1 MNNMQ
6 IPPNAPEAE
15 MAVLGSILIEADS
28 AEVRDAVETLS
39 PEDFYQEAHRAIF
52 SAIAQLIGS
61 GRPADFVTVTEEL
74 KRTKSLD
81 LAGGMTHITECQHVV
96 ATAAH
101 LNHYCEIVHQKSLLR
116 KMIAAAARITA
127 DCFEEARPAPALL
140 DEAQVAVMAVSQ
152 RGGSG
157 FTPADKLMHDA
168 LGELERLKTR
178 PNESAGLSSGYP
190 GFDQLTGGLHPG
202 SFVIVAA
209 RPGHGKTSLAMS
221 IALNVTGRK
230 NAPTVGFFSLEMT
243 DFELAC
249 RIISWEARINLLHL
263 RRGNFNAASW
273 GPMTSAMARVSSM
286 PISVRHASQLSIGDL
301 RRQTRQ
307 LALDCQRQGKRLGL
321 IVVDYIQLLKG
332 SGRRYENRNLEVA
345 DVSRGLKSLAMDLK
359 IPVLALSQLNRRVE
373 EKGQNERMPQLS
385 DLRESGS
392 LEQDADMVA
401 FIYRE
406 SVMKPNDPSVDPQK
420 AELIIAKHRQGPIG
434 NVPLR
439 FLREY
444 ARFEDQGRM
453 APEPEEPDRP
463 DLLV

>member
-1 MNNMQ
+1 
-6 IPPNAPEAE
+6 

-28 AEVRDAVETLS
+28 AEVRDAVETLK
-39 PEDFYQEAHRAIF
+39 PEDFYQEGHRAIF
-52 SAIAQLIGS
+52 GAIAHLIGS
-61 GRPADFVTVTEEL
+61 GTPADFVTVSEEL
-74 KRTKSLD
+74 KRTQSLER
-81 LAGGMTHITECQHVV
+81 AGGMTHISDCHQAV
-96 ATAAH
+96 ATSAH
-101 LNHYCEIVHQKSLLR
+101 LNHYCEIVHQKALLR

-127 DCFEEARPAPALL
+127 DCYEEARPAPALL
-140 DEAQVAVMAVSQ
+140 DEAQAAVMAVSQ
-152 RGGSG
+152 HGGSG
-157 FTPADKLMHDA
+157 FTSADELMHEA

-178 PNESAGLSSGYP
+178 PNESGGLATGYP

-249 RIISWEARINLLHL
+249 RIISWKARINLLNL
-263 RRGNFNAASW
+263 RRGNFTAASW
-273 GPMTSAMARVSSM
+273 GPMTTAMAKVATM
-286 PISVRHASQLSIGDL
+286 PICVRHASQLSIGDV
-301 RRQTRQ
+301 RRQSRQ
-307 LALDCQRQGKRLGL
+307 LELDLRRQGKRLGL
-321 IVVDYIQLLKG
+321 VVVDYIQLLKG

-373 EKGQNERMPQLS
+373 DKGANERMPQLS
-385 DLRESGS
+385 DLRESGA

-406 SVMKPNDPSVDPQK
+406 CIMKPNDPTVDPQK
-420 AELIIAKHRQGPIG
+420 AELIIAKHRQGPTG
-434 NVPLR
+434 NVPLK

-444 ARFEDQGRM
+444 ARFDDPGRLP
-453 APEPEEPDRP
+453 PEPEESDGPE
-463 DLLV
+463 LLP